1 MVEKVDGG
9 SKVVFLLS
17 LWMYFGFG
25 ILFGSVLRDI
35 LCGGVSLESMS
46 VTGTMGRGWV
56 DGGLVL
62 NWYINWYD
70 QGHEPHRR
78 GGAPLSTAP
87 SSQGIQ
93 EAKANSKHSMIL
105 ETRRWLFIYCSP
117 LIQQFHKK
125 TPTERKLI
133 SSWKE
138 TNLKDPKKLGRKY
151 LDSWP
156 ADLGLWHLFSPRK
169 PVHP

>member
-1 MVEKVDGG
+1 MHFHTGMVEKVDGG

-62 NWYINWYD
+62 N
-70 QGHEPHRR
+70 
-78 GGAPLSTAP
+78 
-87 SSQGIQ
+87 
-93 EAKANSKHSMIL
+93 
-105 ETRRWLFIYCSP
+105 
-117 LIQQFHKK
+117 
-125 TPTERKLI
+125 
-133 SSWKE
+133 
-138 TNLKDPKKLGRKY
+138 
-151 LDSWP
+151 
-156 ADLGLWHLFSPRK
+156 
-169 PVHP
+169 